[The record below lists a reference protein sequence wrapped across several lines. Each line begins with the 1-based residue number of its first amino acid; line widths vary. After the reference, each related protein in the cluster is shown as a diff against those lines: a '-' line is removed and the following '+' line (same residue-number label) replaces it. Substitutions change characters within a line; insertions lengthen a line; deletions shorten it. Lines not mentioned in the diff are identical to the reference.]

1 MFELNY
7 TKHKNNLLFETLEK
21 NEMTKL
27 QNYIPIYEKWFSLN
41 PTNFNN
47 INLNQKYSIH
57 SVIEKKTDN
66 KYYCKLVSPLNNQ
79 KKMCFFKFSPLL
91 DPVRYM
97 VGKYTI
103 TDKLLNLPKL
113 SNNDCHKK
121 IIDNNNSAYVDG
133 FFSYLTS
140 QLLHTNR
147 FCHGLDFFGSFIG
160 VKKKFKYNVFDDLD
174 YLSESKFFHANT
186 GSLFNLN
193 GLDED
198 LFLHDESRR
207 ERPPLKLGECVQQSS
222 VSTFNQSLFDKVF
235 FNEDN
240 TVDLSQ
246 NKKLIFTYDC
256 SSNTLTKLS
265 KLSKSSHSSSTCSS
279 RSSVTDLS
287 SVDDSDSGDSCSD
300 SGDSCSDSG
309 DSYSTNADMGEE
321 MNIVINDFPVNIIC
335 LESLDNTFD
344 SLLTSN
350 KQITIPEWKSF
361 IFQIIMTLITYQ
373 ELFKFTHN
381 DLHTNNIM
389 FQKTDKQFI
398 NYYYKKKYYKVPTF
412 GKIFKIIDFGRA
424 IYWYKNKIVCSD
436 SFHPKGDAATQ
447 YNIEPYLNKKKPR
460 IEQNF
465 SFDLCRLACSLFDH
479 FVPIFEMKN
488 KVKHPIGKL
497 IIEWCTDDN
506 GLNILYKKN
515 GDERYPDFKLYKMI
529 SRKVHRCIP
538 QKQVDKELFR
548 EYQVTRKEIG
558 KKKRFINLD
567 MLFDSM

>member
-7 TKHKNNLLFETLEK
+7 KKQKNNLLFETLEK
-21 NEMTKL
+21 NEITKL

-41 PTNFNN
+41 QTNYNN

-66 KYYCKLVSPLNNQ
+66 KYNCKLVSPSNNQ

-103 TDKLLNLPKL
+103 TDNLLNLPKL
-113 SNNDCHKK
+113 SNNNCHKK
-121 IIDNNNSAYVDG
+121 TEDNNNSAYVDA

-140 QLLHTNR
+140 QLLHTCR

-160 VKKKFKYNVFDDLD
+160 VKKKFKYNVFDDLE
-174 YLSESKFFHANT
+174 YLSQSKFFHSNA
-186 GSLFNLN
+186 GSLFHLN
-193 GLDED
+193 GLDAD
-198 LFLHDESRR
+198 LFTCDESRR
-207 ERPPLKLGECVQQSS
+207 ERPALKLGECIQESS
-222 VSTFNQSLFDKVF
+222 FSTLNKSVFDTVF
-235 FNEDN
+235 INEDHIS
-240 TVDLSQ
+240 DSSQ
-246 NKKLIFTYDC
+246 NRTLIFKHDG
-256 SSNTLTKLS
+256 SNNTLSKLS

-279 RSSVTDLS
+279 RSSVTDMS
-287 SVDDSDSGDSCSD
+287 SDDDSCSD
-300 SGDSCSDSG
+300 SDDDSCSDSD
-309 DSYSTNADMGEE
+309 DSFSTNPDMEEE
-321 MNIVINDFPVNIIC
+321 MNIMIDNFPVNIIC
-335 LESLDNTFD
+335 LEALDNTFD

-373 ELFKFTHN
+373 KLFKFTHN

-389 FQKTDKQFI
+389 YQKTDKQFI
-398 NYYYKKKYYKVPTF
+398 NYYYNKKYYKVPTF

-424 IYWYKNKIVCSD
+424 IYWYKNEIVCSD

-460 IEQNF
+460 LEQNF

-529 SRKVHRCIP
+529 F
-538 QKQVDKELFR
+538 L
-548 EYQVTRKEIG
+548 EII
-558 KKKRFINLD
+558 F
-567 MLFDSM
+567 F

>member
-1 MFELNY
+1 
-7 TKHKNNLLFETLEK
+7 
-21 NEMTKL
+21 
-27 QNYIPIYEKWFSLN
+27 
-41 PTNFNN
+41 
-47 INLNQKYSIH
+47 
-57 SVIEKKTDN
+57 
-66 KYYCKLVSPLNNQ
+66 
-79 KKMCFFKFSPLL
+79 
-91 DPVRYM
+91 
-97 VGKYTI
+97 
-103 TDKLLNLPKL
+103 
-113 SNNDCHKK
+113 
-121 IIDNNNSAYVDG
+121 
-133 FFSYLTS
+133 
-140 QLLHTNR
+140 
-147 FCHGLDFFGSFIG
+147 
-160 VKKKFKYNVFDDLD
+160 
-174 YLSESKFFHANT
+174 
-186 GSLFNLN
+186 
-193 GLDED
+193 
-198 LFLHDESRR
+198 
-207 ERPPLKLGECVQQSS
+207 
-222 VSTFNQSLFDKVF
+222 
-235 FNEDN
+235 
-240 TVDLSQ
+240 
-246 NKKLIFTYDC
+246 
-256 SSNTLTKLS
+256 
-265 KLSKSSHSSSTCSS
+265 
-279 RSSVTDLS
+279 VTDLS